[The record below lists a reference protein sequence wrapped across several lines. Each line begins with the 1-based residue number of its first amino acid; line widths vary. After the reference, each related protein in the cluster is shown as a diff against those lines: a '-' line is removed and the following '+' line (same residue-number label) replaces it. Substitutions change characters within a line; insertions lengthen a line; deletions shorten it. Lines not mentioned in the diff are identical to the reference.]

1 VRGESACG
9 NLIQMH
15 YGMFDDPRLE
25 IFSRDGESFLKRV
38 NARKM
43 MTDYFMQVYATP
55 APKFNSRIGEIA

>member
-1 VRGESACG
+1 MRGESACG

-43 MTDYFMQVYATP
+43 MTDYFMQV
-55 APKFNSRIGEIA
+55 